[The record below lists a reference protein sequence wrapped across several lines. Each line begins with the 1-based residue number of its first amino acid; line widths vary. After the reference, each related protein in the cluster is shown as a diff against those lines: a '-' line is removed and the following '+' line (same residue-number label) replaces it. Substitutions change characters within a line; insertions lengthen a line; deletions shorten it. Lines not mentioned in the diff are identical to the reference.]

1 MTAIGDPENEVA
13 VSAASIWEAEIKRVA
28 GKLSIDV
35 EPADEVGRS
44 GFVPLAVTFE
54 DAVGAARL
62 PPHHRDPFDRMLIAQ
77 ARRHGMTLVTRDGRM
92 ADYGV
97 AILPA

>member
-1 MTAIGDPENEVA
+1 

-28 GKLSIDV
+28 GKLSIDIEPV
-35 EPADEVGRS
+35 EEVGRS
-44 GFVPLAVTFE
+44 GFLPLPVTFE
-54 DAVGAARL
+54 DAIEAARL

-77 ARRHGMTLVTRDGRM
+77 AQRHGMTLVTRDRRIGG
-92 ADYGV
+92 YGI